1 MAACGAMQ
9 SVVWGRRLFEEFG
22 YTDLGIYDGGAATE
36 EELQGHKPTTIFE
49 DNTGCIQWSKNPVDY
64 QRSKHIDLK
73 YHFVRAKVKEG
84 VGKLVYC
91 PTEEMMADILTKYL
105 STPRFTYLR
114 DKMVWV
120 AVAIV
125 Q

>member
-1 MAACGAMQ
+1 M
-9 SVVWGRRLFEEFG
+9 
-22 YTDLGIYDGGAATE
+22 
-36 EELQGHKPTTIFE
+36 
-49 DNTGCIQWSKNPVDY
+49 DY

-84 VGKLVYC
+84 VGKLAYC
-91 PTEEMMADILTKYL
+91 QTEEMLADILTKYL
-105 STPRFTYLR
+105 SAPRSTYLR